1 MTWLCT
7 NQEWREHLSSGEPAR
22 KRLKTHTGFSS
33 GASFFTVHV
42 FLRWR
47 VEQEGSYTL
56 LLFFFL
62 YIKLL
67 DPLPLFKSVILSF
80 LILSLWV
87 PAHEIPPM
95 TRSWGE
101 NPTGKADQV
110 FRDSEKLPP
119 ALTLKM
125 IAVFLMLA
133 SIDKKEFIGPGLHL
147 RPVRANSAG
156 LPLQWALNS
165 A

>member
-1 MTWLCT
+1 M
-7 NQEWREHLSSGEPAR
+7 
-22 KRLKTHTGFSS
+22 
-33 GASFFTVHV
+33 
-42 FLRWR
+42 
-47 VEQEGSYTL
+47 
-56 LLFFFL
+56 
-62 YIKLL
+62 
-67 DPLPLFKSVILSF
+67 
-80 LILSLWV
+80 
-87 PAHEIPPM
+87 
-95 TRSWGE
+95 
-101 NPTGKADQV
+101 GKADQV

-147 RPVRANSAG
+147 RPVRANCSG